1 VTVAERDE
9 LLITATIDALQGT
22 DVKTSSAPK
31 AGFRA
36 MAKDIRKLKR

>member
-1 VTVAERDE
+1 
-9 LLITATIDALQGT
+9 LQGT